1 VSIENIVKEVRAE
14 ISRLQQVLALLGAET
29 GHGVTP
35 AARGGSMSS
44 GVVAGLKPRR
54 KMSAAGR
61 KRIAAAQRA
70 RWAKI
75 RAAKK

>member
-1 VSIENIVKEVRAE
+1 MSIENIVRDVRAE
-14 ISRLQQVLALLGAET
+14 IGRLQQVLALLG
-29 GHGVTP
+29 GHGVSVKGKTK
-35 AARGGSMSS
+35 AVS
-44 GVVAGLKPRR
+44 AGRR

-75 RAAKK
+75 RAGKK

>member
-1 VSIENIVKEVRAE
+1 MGVESIAAQVKAE
-14 ISRLQQVLALLGAET
+14 IAKLQQVLNLLEGGAKPT
-29 GHGVTP
+29 
-35 AARGGSMSS
+35 AAKTASVS
-44 GVVAGLKPRR
+44 VPTANPRR

-61 KRIAAAQRA
+61 RRIAAAQKA

>member
-1 VSIENIVKEVRAE
+1 MGVDSIAAQVKAE
-14 ISRLQQVLALLGAET
+14 ILKLQQVLNLLEGGAKPT
-29 GHGVTP
+29 SAKTASVSVPP
-35 AARGGSMSS
+35 A
-44 GVVAGLKPRR
+44 KPRR

-61 KRIAAAQRA
+61 RRIAAAQKA